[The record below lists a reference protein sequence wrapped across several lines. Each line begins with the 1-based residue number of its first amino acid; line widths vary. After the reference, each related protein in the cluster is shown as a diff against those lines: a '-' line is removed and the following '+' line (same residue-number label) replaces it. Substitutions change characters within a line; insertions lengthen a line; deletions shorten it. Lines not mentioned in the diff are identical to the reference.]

1 MRRAFGSAMIV
12 APSHRHARSEED
24 ISAMK
29 LLKNTSVRAA
39 VRQLLL
45 VKARAVTGREVDGP
59 RVKRWRS
66 GSSRRLVAAGAAAL
80 LLAGLVVA
88 GAAVGATGDLGYDG
102 CVSND
107 GSGGSCADVPGTPLS
122 GAGAI
127 ALSPDS
133 KSLYV
138 ASLRSGTITH
148 FFAAANGQI
157 SYDGCVSNDG
167 SGGLCADAPG
177 SPLTA
182 AEAVAVSPGGGSVY
196 VASEGL
202 AGAGS
207 ATVTHFFAAPGGQL
221 NYDGCISN
229 DISGGC
235 AAAPGSS
242 LIGANAVAVSPAGSS
257 VYVTAPGYITHF
269 FAAPGGQ
276 LTYDG
281 CISNDGS
288 GGLCAD
294 APGSPLSGAQA
305 VAVSPDGRSVY
316 VVSGTSGTLTHFFA
330 AAGGQLSYD
339 GCVSSNGSGGACAA
353 ASADALTSPT
363 SVAVS
368 PDGKSVYVTAAQP
381 GAVSHFFA
389 AAGGQLTYD
398 GCISNDG
405 SGGACANA
413 PGSPLGNA
421 TSVAVSPDGSSV
433 YVASPAASGTL
444 STFAVASGGQLT
456 YSGCISSD
464 GSDGGCTDAP
474 GKSLQGVTRVAVSP
488 NGNSVYAGSFS
499 GGTIMHFFRSS
510 AGSTGGSGSG
520 GSGSGGSGGGG
531 SGGGGGTTGTTP
543 AVLSSLAIKPSAFT
557 AAAGG
562 PTVVVKPSSRVGA
575 TVTYR
580 LSAAASVSFVV
591 AHAVAGR
598 RQKVNG
604 RTRCVA
610 PTRRNAHAG
619 TCVRVLT
626 VGSFTQAGAAG
637 ANSFRFSGRINGA
650 RLPAGSGYAL
660 TATPAG
666 GTPVKA
672 TFRIKHA

>member
-1 MRRAFGSAMIV
+1 MSRGG
-12 APSHRHARSEED
+12 
-24 ISAMK
+24 
-29 LLKNTSVRAA
+29 
-39 VRQLLL
+39 RQN
-45 VKARAVTGREVDGP
+45 R
-59 RVKRWRS
+59 
-66 GSSRRLVAAGAAAL
+66 RRLVAVGATAL

-88 GAAVGATGDLGYDG
+88 GEAVGATGDLSYDG

-167 SGGLCADAPG
+167 SGGLCVDAPG
-177 SPLTA
+177 SPLA
-182 AEAVAVSPGGGSVY
+182 NADGVAVSPGGGSVY

-202 AGAGS
+202 AGSGPG
-207 ATVTHFFAAPGGQL
+207 TVTHFFAAPGGQL
-221 NYDGCISN
+221 SYDGCVSN
-229 DISGGC
+229 DASAGC
-235 AAAPGSS
+235 LTVPGSS
-242 LIGANAVAVSPAGSS
+242 LNAADAVAVSPDGSS
-257 VYVTAPGYITHF
+257 VYVTAAPGYIVHL
-269 FAAPGGQ
+269 FAAAGGQ

-281 CISNDGS
+281 CVSNDGS

-294 APGSPLSGAQA
+294 APGTPLSGAES

-316 VVSGTSGTLTHFFA
+316 VASATSGTITHFFA
-330 AAGGQLSYD
+330 APGGQLSYD
-339 GCVSSNGSGGACAA
+339 GCISGDGSGGACAV
-353 ASADALTSPT
+353 ASHDALGSPT

-368 PDGKSVYVTAAQP
+368 PDGKSVYVAAAQP

-413 PGSPLGNA
+413 PGSPLGTA

-464 GSDGGCTDAP
+464 GSDGACTHAP
-474 GKSLQGVTRVAVSP
+474 GTSLQGVTRVAVSP

-499 GGTIMHFFRSS
+499 GGTIMHFFRGG
-510 AGSTGGSGSG
+510 AGSTGGSGS
-520 GSGSGGSGGGG
+520 GG

-543 AVLSSLAIKPSAFT
+543 AVLSSLAIKPSAFR
-557 AAAGG
+557 AGAGG
-562 PTVVVKPSSRVGA
+562 PTVVVKPGSHVGA
-575 TVTYR
+575 VVSYQ
-580 LSAAASVSFVV
+580 LSATAGVTFVV
-591 AHAVAGR
+591 THAVPGR
-598 RQKVNG
+598 RQRVNG
-604 RTRCVA
+604 KIRCVA
-610 PTRRNAHAG
+610 PTHRTAHAQV
-619 TCVRVLT
+619 CVRVLT
-626 VGSFTQAGAAG
+626 VGSFTQAGTAG

-650 RLPAGSGYAL
+650 RLPVGTGYAL
-660 TATPAG
+660 SATPSG
-666 GTPVKA
+666 GKPLSVK
-672 TFRIKHA
+672 FRIKGA

>member
-1 MRRAFGSAMIV
+1 MSRGG
-12 APSHRHARSEED
+12 
-24 ISAMK
+24 
-29 LLKNTSVRAA
+29 
-39 VRQLLL
+39 RQS
-45 VKARAVTGREVDGP
+45 R
-59 RVKRWRS
+59 
-66 GSSRRLVAAGAAAL
+66 RRLVAVGATAL
-80 LLAGLVVA
+80 LLAGLLVA
-88 GAAVGATGDLGYDG
+88 GEAVGATGDLGYDG

-107 GSGGSCADVPGTPLS
+107 GSGGLCADAPGTPLS

-177 SPLTA
+177 SPLA
-182 AEAVAVSPGGGSVY
+182 NADGVAVSPGGGSVY

-202 AGAGS
+202 AGAGPG
-207 ATVTHFFAAPGGQL
+207 TVTHFFAAPHGQL
-221 NYDGCISN
+221 SYDGCVSN
-229 DISGGC
+229 DASAGC
-235 AAAPGSS
+235 ATVPGSS
-242 LIGANAVAVSPAGSS
+242 LNAANAVAVSPDGSS
-257 VYVTAPGYITHF
+257 VYVTAATGYIVHF
-269 FAAPGGQ
+269 FAAAGGQ

-288 GGLCAD
+288 GGLCVD
-294 APGSPLSGAQA
+294 APGTPLSGADS
-305 VAVSPDGRSVY
+305 VAVSPNGRSVY
-316 VVSGTSGTLTHFFA
+316 VASAASGTVTHFFA
-330 AAGGQLSYD
+330 APAGQISYD
-339 GCVSSNGSGGACAA
+339 GCVSGDGSGGACAV
-353 ASADALTSPT
+353 ASPDALGSPT

-368 PDGKSVYVTAAQP
+368 PDGKSVYVAAAQP

-389 AAGGQLTYD
+389 APAGQLTYD

-413 PGSPLGNA
+413 PGSPLGTA

-464 GSDGGCTDAP
+464 GSDGACTDAP
-474 GKSLQGVTRVAVSP
+474 GTSLQGVTRVAVSP

-499 GGTIMHFFRSS
+499 GGTITHFFRSGS
-510 AGSTGGSGSG
+510 GSTGGSGS
-520 GSGSGGSGGGG
+520 GG

-543 AVLSSLAIKPSAFT
+543 AVLSALAIKPSAFR
-557 AAAGG
+557 AGAGG
-562 PTVVVKPSSRVGA
+562 PTVVVKPGSRVGA
-575 TVTYR
+575 VVSYQ
-580 LSAAASVSFVV
+580 LSAAASATFVV
-591 AHAVAGR
+591 THAVPGR
-598 RQKVNG
+598 RQRVNG
-604 RTRCVA
+604 KIRCVA
-610 PTRRNAHAG
+610 PTHRTAHAQV
-619 TCVRVLT
+619 CVRVLT
-626 VGSFTQAGAAG
+626 VGSFTQAGTAG

-650 RLPAGSGYAL
+650 RLPVGTGYAL
-660 TATPAG
+660 SATPSG
-666 GTPVKA
+666 GKPLSVK
-672 TFRIKHA
+672 FRIKGA

>member
-1 MRRAFGSAMIV
+1 
-12 APSHRHARSEED
+12 
-24 ISAMK
+24 MK
-29 LLKNTSVRAA
+29 LLKNTRVRAA
-39 VRQLLL
+39 VPQLLL
-45 VKARAVTGREVDGP
+45 VKARALTGREVDGP
-59 RVKRWRS
+59 RVKRRRPGW
-66 GSSRRLVAAGAAAL
+66 SRRLVAAGAAAL
-80 LLAGLVVA
+80 LLAGLAVA
-88 GAAVGATGDLGYDG
+88 GEAVGATGDLGYDG

-107 GSGGSCADVPGTPLS
+107 GSGGACADVPGTPLS

-177 SPLTA
+177 SPLTE
-182 AEAVAVSPGGGSVY
+182 AEGVAVSPDGKSVY

-202 AGAGS
+202 AGAGA

-221 NYDGCISN
+221 SYDGCISN
-229 DISGGC
+229 DSSVGC

-242 LIGANAVAVSPAGSS
+242 LIGANAVAVSPDGRS
-257 VYVTAPGYITHF
+257 VYVTTASGAITHF

-276 LTYDG
+276 ISYDG
-281 CISNDGS
+281 CVSNDGS

-294 APGSPLSGAQA
+294 APGTPLSGAES

-316 VVSGTSGTLTHFFA
+316 VASAASGTITHFFA
-330 AAGGQLSYD
+330 AAGGQLTYD
-339 GCVSSNGSGGACAA
+339 GCISGDGSGGACAV
-353 ASADALTSPT
+353 ASPEALGSPT

-368 PDGKSVYVTAAQP
+368 PDGKSVYVAAAKP

-398 GCISNDG
+398 GCVSNDG
-405 SGGACANA
+405 SGGRCANA
-413 PGSPLGNA
+413 PGSPFTDA
-421 TSVAVSPDGSSV
+421 TSVAVSPDGTSV
-433 YVASPAASGTL
+433 YVASPDAGMVSTLAA
-444 STFAVASGGQLT
+444 APGGQLT
-456 YSGCISSD
+456 YSGCISAD
-464 GSDGGCTDAP
+464 GSGGQCTDAP
-474 GKSLQGVTRVAVSP
+474 GTSLNGVTRVAVSP

-499 GGTIMHFFRSS
+499 GATIIHFFRS
-510 AGSTGGSGSG
+510 GSGSSG

-531 SGGGGGTTGTTP
+531 TSGTTP

-557 AAAGG
+557 AGAGG
-562 PTVVVKPSSRVGA
+562 PTVVVKPGSRVGA
-575 TVTYR
+575 VVSYQ

-591 AHAVAGR
+591 SHAVAGR

-604 RTRCVA
+604 RTQCVA

-650 RLPAGSGYAL
+650 RLPVGSGYAL

-672 TFRIKHA
+672 TFRIKPA

>member
-1 MRRAFGSAMIV
+1 V
-12 APSHRHARSEED
+12 HW
-24 ISAMK
+24 MK
-29 LLKNTSVRAA
+29 LR
-39 VRQLLL
+39 
-45 VKARAVTGREVDGP
+45 GRDCQVDGP
-59 RVKRWRS
+59 RVKRR
-66 GSSRRLVAAGAAAL
+66 GSRRLAVASAAAL
-80 LLAGLVVA
+80 LLAGLAVA
-88 GAAVGATGDLGYDG
+88 GGAVGAAGGLGYDG

-122 GAGAI
+122 GPGGM

-138 ASLRSGTITH
+138 ASAGSGTITH

-167 SGGLCADAPG
+167 SGGACADAPG

-196 VASEGL
+196 VAS
-202 AGAGS
+202 AGS
-207 ATVTHFFAAPGGQL
+207 GT
-221 NYDGCISN
+221 
-229 DISGGC
+229 
-235 AAAPGSS
+235 
-242 LIGANAVAVSPAGSS
+242 
-257 VYVTAPGYITHF
+257 ITHF

-288 GGLCAD
+288 GGLCA
-294 APGSPLSGAQA
+294 AASGSPLSGADA

-316 VVSGTSGTLTHFFA
+316 VGSATSGTITHFFA
-330 AAGGQLSYD
+330 APGGQLTYD
-339 GCVSSNGSGGACAA
+339 GCVSNGGSGGACAA
-353 ASADALTSPT
+353 ASGDALTDVT

-368 PDGKSVYVTAAQP
+368 PDGKSVYATAGEPA
-381 GAVSHFFA
+381 AVSHFFA
-389 AAGGQLTYD
+389 APGGQLTYD
-398 GCISNDG
+398 GCVSNDG

-413 PGSPLGNA
+413 PGSPLGDA

-433 YVASPAASGTL
+433 YVASPAASTL
-444 STFAVASGGQLT
+444 STFAVAIASGGQLS
-456 YSGCISSD
+456 YSGCISVG
-464 GSDGGCTDAP
+464 GSDGLCTNAA
-474 GKSLQGVTRVAVSP
+474 GTSLQGVTRVVVSP
-488 NGNSVYAGSFS
+488 NGNSVYTGSYS
-499 GGTIMHFFRSS
+499 GDAITHFFRS
-510 AGSTGGSGSG
+510 
-520 GSGSGGSGGGG
+520 
-531 SGGGGGTTGTTP
+531 GGTSGTAAP
-543 AVLSSLAIKPSAFT
+543 VLSSLTIQPSAFR

-562 PTVVVKPSSRVGA
+562 PTVVVTPSSRLGA
-575 TVTYR
+575 KVSYQ

-591 AHAVAGR
+591 THSVAGR

-604 RTRCVA
+604 GTRCVA

-650 RLPAGSGYAL
+650 RLPVGSGYAL
-660 TATPAG
+660 IATPAAG
-666 GTPVKA
+666 KPVKA
-672 TFRIKHA
+672 TFRIKGA

>member
-1 MRRAFGSAMIV
+1 MSRGG
-12 APSHRHARSEED
+12 
-24 ISAMK
+24 
-29 LLKNTSVRAA
+29 
-39 VRQLLL
+39 RQS
-45 VKARAVTGREVDGP
+45 R
-59 RVKRWRS
+59 
-66 GSSRRLVAAGAAAL
+66 RRLVAVGATAL
-80 LLAGLVVA
+80 LLAGLLVA
-88 GAAVGATGDLGYDG
+88 GEAVGATGDLGYDG

-107 GSGGSCADVPGTPLS
+107 GSGGLCADAPGTPLS

-177 SPLTA
+177 SPLA
-182 AEAVAVSPGGGSVY
+182 NADGVAVSPGGGSVY

-202 AGAGS
+202 AGAGPG
-207 ATVTHFFAAPGGQL
+207 TVTHFFAAPHGQL
-221 NYDGCISN
+221 SYDGCVSN
-229 DISGGC
+229 DASAGC
-235 AAAPGSS
+235 ATVPGSS
-242 LIGANAVAVSPAGSS
+242 LNAANAVAVSPDGSS
-257 VYVTAPGYITHF
+257 VYVTAATGYIVHF
-269 FAAPGGQ
+269 FAAAGGQ

-288 GGLCAD
+288 GGLCVD
-294 APGSPLSGAQA
+294 APGTPLSGADS
-305 VAVSPDGRSVY
+305 VAVSPNGRSVY
-316 VVSGTSGTLTHFFA
+316 VASAASGTVTHFFA
-330 AAGGQLSYD
+330 APAGQISYD
-339 GCVSSNGSGGACAA
+339 GCVSGDGSGGACAV
-353 ASADALTSPT
+353 ASPDALGSPT

-368 PDGKSVYVTAAQP
+368 PDGKSVYVAAAHP

-389 AAGGQLTYD
+389 APAGQLTYD

-413 PGSPLGNA
+413 PGSPLGTA

-464 GSDGGCTDAP
+464 GSDGACTDAP
-474 GKSLQGVTRVAVSP
+474 GTSLQGVTRVAVSP

-499 GGTIMHFFRSS
+499 GGTITHFFRSGS
-510 AGSTGGSGSG
+510 GSTGGSGS
-520 GSGSGGSGGGG
+520 GG

-543 AVLSSLAIKPSAFT
+543 AVLSSLAIKPSAFR
-557 AAAGG
+557 AGAGG
-562 PTVVVKPSSRVGA
+562 PTVVVKPGSRVGA
-575 TVTYR
+575 VVSYQ
-580 LSAAASVSFVV
+580 LSAAASVTFVV
-591 AHAVAGR
+591 THAVPGR
-598 RQKVNG
+598 RQRVNG
-604 RTRCVA
+604 KIRCVA
-610 PTRRNAHAG
+610 PTHRTAHAQV
-619 TCVRVLT
+619 CVRVLT
-626 VGSFTQAGAAG
+626 VGSFTQAGTAG

-650 RLPAGSGYAL
+650 RLPVGTGYAL
-660 TATPAG
+660 SATPSG
-666 GTPVKA
+666 GKPLSVK
-672 TFRIKHA
+672 FRIKGA